1 MKKIAVIGSGTMG
14 NGIAHVFALYGYKVA
29 LSDVSQKSLGK
40 AEITI
45 IANLDR
51 MIKKELI
58 GTKEK
63 EQTLAN
69 IQFFTNLENAT
80 EGAGLAVEAVSEQV
94 EIKLPLFKQLDACCA
109 PDTILASNTSSISIS
124 QLAAATKKPE
134 KVVGKNFMNP
144 VQIMKLVDRKSVV

>member
-1 MKKIAVIGSGTMG
+1 
-14 NGIAHVFALYGYKVA
+14 
-29 LSDVSQKSLGK
+29 
-40 AEITI
+40 
-45 IANLDR
+45 

-124 QLAAATKKPE
+124 QLAAATKKP
-134 KVVGKNFMNP
+134 KNAVRTEEHTSELKTLMRISYADSYLKN
-144 VQIMKLVDRKSVV
+144 KL

>member
-29 LSDVSQKSLGK
+29 LSDVSQKALGK

-80 EGAGLAVEAVSEQV
+80 EGAGLAVEARTE
-94 EIKLPLFKQLDACCA
+94 ERR
-109 PDTILASNTSSISIS
+109 
-124 QLAAATKKPE
+124 
-134 KVVGKNFMNP
+134 VGKECVSP
-144 VQIMKLVDRKSVV
+144 GRDRW